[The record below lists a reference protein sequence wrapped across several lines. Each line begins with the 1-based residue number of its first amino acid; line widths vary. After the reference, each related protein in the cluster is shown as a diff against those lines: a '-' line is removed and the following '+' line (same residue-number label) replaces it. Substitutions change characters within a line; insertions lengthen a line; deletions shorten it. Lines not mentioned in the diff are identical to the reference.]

1 MFVSKRQLIVIIL
14 LSVTSI
20 LVFKIEGS
28 KGNVST
34 ENHLN
39 KLPFQ
44 IGRWQGKD
52 IKITENVYQILE
64 TKDVLMREY
73 KDEEGDVVV
82 LAMVYAGRN
91 RDSLHP
97 PEYCYLGGGAELME
111 KSKENIPINGG
122 KVLSTN
128 KLIIKLPK
136 GSTKVWYWFAT
147 KGRFVSNY
155 YLQELYNLWDAL
167 MGKDINSALIRVSVA
182 GNKKGLED
190 KAASFINEAVDLIR
204 KVL

>member
-1 MFVSKRQLIVIIL
+1 MFVRKRQLIVIL
-14 LSVTSI
+14 FLSIASI
-20 LVFKIEGS
+20 LVFKIEGL

-34 ENHLN
+34 EIRLN

-44 IGRWQGKD
+44 IGQWQGKD
-52 IKITENVYQILE
+52 IEVTENVYQILE

-73 KDEEGDVVV
+73 KDEDGDVVI

-97 PEYCYLGGGAELME
+97 PEYCYLGGGAELTE
-111 KSKENIPINGG
+111 KSKDNIPLNGG
-122 KVLSTN
+122 DVLSTN
-128 KLIIKLPK
+128 KLIIKFPN
-136 GSTKVWYWFAT
+136 GSTKAWYWFAT

-167 MGKDINSALIRVSVA
+167 LGKDINSALIRVSVI

-190 KAASFINEAVDLIR
+190 KAKAFINEAVGPIKD
-204 KVL
+204 VL